1 VSRPVSEAYYA
12 CRTLQ
17 ALELLTFNDL
27 SCPQVAAALQV
38 HPRTAR
44 RLLLRLAAD
53 GYIEQTLESRRRY
66 RATLRLAAL
75 GSQVI
80 AHAQLPRVAAPFVTL
95 LHGTTGATAHL
106 FIPSYGGVACVVH
119 RDELCPEDA
128 PAPALR
134 ELLPAHATA
143 PGKLLLAFRQPWRDS
158 VLARPL
164 PRYTDAT
171 ITAPADIETA
181 ATDIRARGYAI
192 EKDEYRPGWLA
203 IAAPVFVRG
212 DAPAA
217 LALSTPQR
225 GAGKHLVDWLID
237 SVVTTAAALSH
248 SFDEAEGANVG
259 RS

>member
-1 VSRPVSEAYYA
+1 VSRPVSEAHYA

-44 RLLLRLAAD
+44 RLLYRLAAD
-53 GYIEQTLESRRRY
+53 GYIEQTLDSRRRY
-66 RATLRLAAL
+66 SATLRLAAL

-80 AHAQLPRVAAPFVTL
+80 AHAQLPRVAALFVTL
-95 LHGTTGATAHL
+95 LHSTTGATAHL

-143 PGKLLLAFRQPWRDS
+143 PGKLSSHSER
-158 VLARPL
+158 
-164 PRYTDAT
+164 
-171 ITAPADIETA
+171 
-181 ATDIRARGYAI
+181 
-192 EKDEYRPGWLA
+192 
-203 IAAPVFVRG
+203 
-212 DAPAA
+212 
-217 LALSTPQR
+217 R
-225 GAGKHLVDWLID
+225 GARA
-237 SVVTTAAALSH
+237 S
-248 SFDEAEGANVG
+248 
-259 RS
+259 